1 MMEIEGFF
9 RKENI
14 SYAFSTNEG
23 MGSFL
28 AETGDM
34 YSEPM
39 SEREFGREWA
49 WNFPS
54 GRYVITIYQKHSVFK
69 DGKRVFLNGGYIDSV
84 GKYSRYGRPVFA
96 VVLDTE
102 QEYSVPTWTRP
113 LKSHFIRNEGEPL
126 QVKVYSLKDAEKI
139 ARDHSLSGHKAAVLE
154 WYEDHDM
161 Y

>member
-1 MMEIEGFF
+1 METEDFF

-14 SYAFSTNEG
+14 SYVFSTDEG

-34 YSEPM
+34 YSEPIA
-39 SEREFGREWA
+39 EREFGREWA
-49 WNFPS
+49 WNFLS
-54 GRYVITIYQKHSVFK
+54 GRYVITIYQRHSVFQ
-69 DGKRVFLNGGYIDSV
+69 DGKRVFLNGMYVDTV
-84 GKYSRYGRPVFA
+84 GEYSRHVRPVFA

-113 LKSHFIRNEGEPL
+113 LTSHFIMSELEPL